1 MVSGQSEVDIS
12 MQKELEEV
20 DKMYLQEERQIEQVS
35 RRNTFLEQSCKS
47 NQDSW
52 TVQWYRITQTD
63 EYSACNKGVQKRMTA
78 FMDKDWVL
86 LNLELNYVSLGLD
99 SENLLD
105 VRT

>member
-1 MVSGQSEVDIS
+1 MEKESE
-12 MQKELEEV
+12 EL
-20 DKMYLQEERQIEQVS
+20 DKMYLQEERQIEKVS
-35 RRNTFLEQSCKS
+35 RQDTCLEQLCKS

-52 TVQWYRITQTD
+52 TAQWYRIIQID
-63 EYSACNKGVQKRMTA
+63 DYSACNKGVQKKMTA
-78 FMDKDWVL
+78 FTDKDWVL